1 MSRLVEYVLIFAL
14 VLVTGLGAGLGLSAA
29 QRHHELAVG
38 LDTGVPSSCA
48 MQSKGTGD
56 SCKSALT
63 SDAGK
68 VLGVPIAV
76 WGMATMAV
84 ALLAVLVFAGAL
96 SAGAWTMASHVFSLM
111 VLLALV
117 NLGGTLVYL
126 FIGLVQLQTKC
137 TLCLAM
143 HTANAAYCML
153 IGLTWSHFADQF
165 RGFARSH
172 GPGWRP
178 QVIATV
184 ALGAGL
190 WFISSIGA
198 DFYYSA
204 QAARLHTKRQQA
216 KTLIQERGE
225 VMLACPSKECLPSLR
240 YPSADVPPDNASLVI
255 AKAAPGQP
263 TLVEMLDVS
272 CPHCRHDYKERMGL
286 LYRRFLAGSEGAGA
300 RLLLWPASNECNP
313 RFGGQHEPNCQ
324 ANAAL
329 VCAFQVSPLAGLAYL
344 DEEVSH
350 AHEQVTFDRQK
361 WLSDFA
367 GPAAVACY
375 DSELKGGFPA
385 LKRHVEAGAKLRER
399 AQALHP
405 ECRSGLELGDKPM
418 DPGLLFWCFA
428 GTPSYAV
435 FADGADAPGPDRRAQ
450 AAQSLDR
457 WPFLAGCLGK

>member
-1 MSRLVEYVLIFAL
+1 MSRLVELVLIFAL

-29 QRHHELAVG
+29 QRHHELSIG

-48 MQSKGTGD
+48 MQSKGAGD

-84 ALLAVLVFAGAL
+84 ALLATLVFAGAL

-117 NLGGTLVYL
+117 DLAGTLVYL

-143 HTANAAYCML
+143 HTANAAYAML
-153 IGLTWSHFADQF
+153 IGLTWSHFSPQF
-165 RGFARSH
+165 RAFARNH
-172 GPGWRP
+172 GPGWQA
-178 QVIATV
+178 QVVATV

-190 WFISSIGA
+190 WLIASIGA

-204 QAARLHTKRQQA
+204 QAARLHAKRQQA
-216 KTLIQERGE
+216 KALIQQRGE

-240 YPSADVPPDNASLVI
+240 YPTADLPPDSASLVI
-255 AKAAPGQP
+255 AQAAAGQP

-272 CPHCRHDYKERMGL
+272 CPHCRHDYKEKMGL
-286 LYRRFLAGSEGAGA
+286 LYRRFLAGTEGAGA
-300 RLLLWPASNECNP
+300 RLLLWPASSECNP

-329 VCAFQVSPLAGLAYL
+329 ICAFAASPMAGLAYL

-350 AHEQVTFDRQK
+350 AHEQVTFDRAK

-367 GPAAVACY
+367 GPTAAACY
-375 DSELKGGFPA
+375 DAEIKGGFPT
-385 LKRHVEAGAKLRER
+385 LKRHVEAGARLRER
-399 AQALHP
+399 AQALHS
-405 ECRSGLELGDKPM
+405 ECRTGLDVAGKTM

-435 FADGADAPGPDRRAQ
+435 FSDQASLAGADRRLQ

-457 WPFLAGCLGK
+457 WPFVAGCLGK